1 MKSTFPCFLT
11 LLLAPLAALA
21 QDSVTKPSSERAAFF
36 EEKVVWQNKEE
47 NAWPYHVYGLVQ
59 SSKGALLAFAE
70 GRQGKGGDADPHHL
84 VLKRSTDG
92 GRNWSRNI
100 YVEKGDGSFWSANGE
115 PGKLECWTNTG
126 PIVDEKTG
134 RVFFFYA
141 LNEGTRQQNWTR
153 VFYRYSDD
161 DGLTWLPSSEEGG
174 RIEVT
179 HLFADNPH
187 GWTFHMPGP
196 GHGIQLRHQQGK
208 HADKN
213 GRLMLA
219 VWHRRAVTANPRL
232 YGVSMLVSDD
242 HGETWRRAGDA
253 GVEHGMNEGRI
264 VELEDGRILLNTRGG
279 VAVRDGKKVD
289 TQKHRVYA
297 WSNDAGETFGKPE
310 VHTEFEYSRNGCDS
324 SIQRYTT
331 TTQNRKNILLF
342 SRPAD
347 PRQRA
352 RMTVS
357 LSSDEG
363 KTWSTQ
369 KLVHDGPSFYSDLAV
384 LPDGTIGLL
393 YGKGKSP
400 HEQLPDHVAFAHFNL
415 EWLEQPR
422 DSPSPSTPRKNRSWH
437 HWNSRPVS
445 DGEDVS
451 AIQRRP

>member
-1 MKSTFPCFLT
+1 MFIVALPPRSTPSSTTMKSTFPCFLT

-126 PIVDEKTG
+126 PVVDEKTG

-264 VELEDGRILLNTRGG
+264 VELENGRILLNTRGG

-331 TTQNRKNILLF
+331 TTQNRTNILLF

-400 HEQLPDHVAFAHFNL
+400 HEQLPDHVAFARFNL
-415 EWLEQPR
+415 EWLEQP
-422 DSPSPSTPRKNRSWH
+422 
-437 HWNSRPVS
+437 
-445 DGEDVS
+445 
-451 AIQRRP
+451 

>member
-1 MKSTFPCFLT
+1 MFIVALPPRSIPSSTTMKSTFPCFLT

-126 PIVDEKTG
+126 PVVDEKTG

-174 RIEVT
+174 RNEVT

-279 VAVRDGKKVD
+279 GAVRDGKKVD

-331 TTQNRKNILLF
+331 TTQNRTNILLF
-342 SRPAD
+342 SRPAN

-415 EWLEQPR
+415 EWLEQP
-422 DSPSPSTPRKNRSWH
+422 
-437 HWNSRPVS
+437 
-445 DGEDVS
+445 
-451 AIQRRP
+451 